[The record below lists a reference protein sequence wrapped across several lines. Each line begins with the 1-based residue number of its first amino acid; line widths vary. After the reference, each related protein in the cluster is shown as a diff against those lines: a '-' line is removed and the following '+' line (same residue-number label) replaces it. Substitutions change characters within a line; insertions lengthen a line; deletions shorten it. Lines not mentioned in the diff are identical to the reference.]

1 MVKKD
6 VVKLKLNICTQLIS
20 EQTEREDTFI
30 IEQEQWIS
38 IYPIAAAKR

>member
-20 EQTEREDTFI
+20 EQTEREDTLI

-38 IYPIAAAKR
+38 IYSRAATKR